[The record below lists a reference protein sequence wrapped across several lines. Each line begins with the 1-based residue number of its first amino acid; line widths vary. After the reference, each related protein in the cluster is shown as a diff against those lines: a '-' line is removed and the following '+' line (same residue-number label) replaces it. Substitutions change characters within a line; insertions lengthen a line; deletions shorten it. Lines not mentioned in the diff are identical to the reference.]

1 MKVQIVLSSGSNPLY
16 LQYVSKGHVVTTY
29 KPNMAITLPESTAR
43 QLLTKVQSRWPMAQ
57 LSYSLGA

>member
-1 MKVQIVLSSGSNPLY
+1 MKVQIQLAPGTNPLY

-29 KPNMAITLPESTAR
+29 KPSMAITMPESTAR

-57 LSYSLGA
+57 LSFRLGA